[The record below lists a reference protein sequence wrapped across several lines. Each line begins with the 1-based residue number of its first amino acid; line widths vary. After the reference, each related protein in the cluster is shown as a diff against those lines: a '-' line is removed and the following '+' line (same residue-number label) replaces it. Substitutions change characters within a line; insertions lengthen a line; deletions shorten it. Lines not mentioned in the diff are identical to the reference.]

1 MAQPFFTN
9 LPLAYHTMMASCKA
23 WAHGQYSGLQGKV
36 FDGTAVRPR
45 RDLLLWLAAAEG
57 LDPSAATEAAAAA
70 AVDDAP
76 AHAAGNG
83 KPAL

>member
-1 MAQPFFTN
+1 MAQPFFKN
-9 LPLAYHTMMASCKA
+9 LPLAYHTMMSSCKA

-45 RDLLLWLAAAEG
+45 RDLLLWSAAAEG
-57 LDPSAATEAAAAA
+57 LDPSAA
-70 AVDDAP
+70 AVADGVP

-83 KPAL
+83 KPALKL